1 MTESRAAMAQF
12 NADTRAALMKG
23 RVFIKI
29 EDVK

>member
-12 NADTRAALMKG
+12 NADVRMALTKG